1 MMRERKML
9 QRVLK
14 NGLVLGAMTSA
25 LASALLITPAKAEW
39 RINPEAEPALSTV
52 IYTCDSGQKIV
63 VRYDNSDPAAPSA
76 LLKYK
81 DRTFDLYNVISA
93 SGARYATEQGLS
105 EDKGLQWWT
114 KGGSATLSEMLM
126 DHTAPDPVAIESCNS
141 TPSK

>member
-1 MMRERKML
+1 MRERKML
-9 QRVLK
+9 QRVLR
-14 NGLVLGAMTSA
+14 NGLVLGAVTT
-25 LASALLITPAKAEW
+25 ALLITPAKAEW

-105 EDKGLQWWT
+105 EDRGLQWWT

-141 TPSK
+141 HSSK